1 MAKNIVPVLLNQ
13 GLDLATPSVLAKEG
27 SLSECLNYEMTG
39 DFGYK
44 RIDGYERFDGYP
56 NGAFVG
62 EFYQVTLS
70 AVDPG
75 TADLINVGATLSR
88 PVETTTGAEI
98 VGNLINNFYG
108 NQVGYLVEE
117 ITSTTFIYAAYDAD
131 GALQDGETVY
141 FSAGGTLYEATV
153 VGDVV
158 PVRSVVTDPEVY
170 LTTVRGYMTT
180 MRNAVQDTI
189 DNICGCWWHDDALYL
204 ALDAPIIQFV
214 ADDPGNIV
222 LPGSMI
228 KLATQQYIVL
238 TQVAFDSGDAP
249 VPGEQ
254 RVAVLPTDANY
265 TSWPTSGLLYET
277 NDAGNNISTIASTSA
292 TMSVDAEYAYVVRCN
307 TVEGSNT
314 RGYTS
319 LKPAFLYGFDAGTYS
334 SEALPTTGWVLR
346 TADGTK
352 TINCSIS
359 YVTTTSGT
367 FAGANAAGTVVITN
381 LDDYTGGSLIKDNWE
396 LWYGGARRMTINTA
410 GGADGPQLAGSKRLN
425 IAGTRYQ
432 TVNAN
437 FFGNEGWN
445 QTYGATGASRAFWAD
460 EDSFGVIYAVDDDNL
475 DQPKYVAYHAGRL
488 ALGYAVGSVLRSAVG
503 EPFNWSGVDGA
514 QEIATGDRITGL
526 LEVSGDTLIVFGRNS
541 IRRLAADG
549 TPTTISSDA
558 GAFDYTAVMAG
569 QEIIYTGVSGI
580 STLSQTSAYGDF
592 EGERASSLIQQWL
605 RTRLLV
611 DNTGFETGGVAMALP
626 CRNKNQYR
634 LFLKNGTVIFM
645 TLTSEGYKAM
655 KVNYGNGNDL
665 RVPFAWSSAVAHN
678 GKERIHVVWD
688 YTLASRGLNG
698 VVGNLPERKY
708 VYEMDSGWGFDGE
721 VFEHYFDTNLLFL
734 TAGQTATGIHRVRL
748 HGRGYGVASLK
759 IRTASL
765 EDGQPSEFSNR
776 ELNLSLPRNPVLL
789 LDESEE
795 FTTIADHANWGLGI
809 KLRIEGSNTL
819 TEPSHVCQ
827 VLLLHTHNE
836 GAVDA

>member
-44 RIDGYERFDGYP
+44 RIDGYERYDGYP
-56 NGAFVG
+56 NGSFVG
-62 EFYQVTLS
+62 EFYHVTL
-70 AVDPG
+70 APVDPG
-75 TADLINVGATLSR
+75 TDDLINVGATLSR
-88 PVETTTGAEI
+88 PAETTVGAEI
-98 VGNLINNFYG
+98 IGNLINNFYG
-108 NQVGYLVEE
+108 NQVGYIVEE
-117 ITSTTFIYAAYDAD
+117 IDEDNFIYAAYDAE
-131 GALQDGETVY
+131 GALQDGELVY
-141 FSAGGTLYEATV
+141 FSSGGILYEAIV
-153 VGDVV
+153 VGNVT
-158 PVRSVVTDPEVY
+158 PVRDVITDPEVY
-170 LTTVRGYMTT
+170 LTTVRGYMNT
-180 MRNAVQDTI
+180 MRNAVQTTT

-204 ALDAPIIQFV
+204 ALDAPVIRFI

-222 LPGSMI
+222 LPGTVLRMSS
-228 KLATQQYIVL
+228 QQYIVL
-238 TQVAFDSGDAP
+238 SQVAFDSGDAP

-254 RVAVLPTDANY
+254 RVAVLPVNANY
-265 TSWPTSGLLYET
+265 ATWPSSGVLYET
-277 NDAGNNISTIASTSA
+277 ADDGAIKSSIASTPA
-292 TMSVDAEYAYVVRCN
+292 EMSYDAEYAYVVRCN

-319 LKPAFLYGFDAGTYS
+319 LSPAFRYGFDAGTYS
-334 SEALPTTGWVLR
+334 SESLPSTGWTLR
-346 TADGTK
+346 NSGGTK
-352 TINCSIS
+352 TINCEIAQI
-359 YVTTTSGT
+359 TMESGT
-367 FAGANAAGTVVITN
+367 FAGANAAGTVVITK
-381 LDDYTGGSLIKDNWE
+381 LTGYTGGSLIRDNWE
-396 LWYGGARRMTINTA
+396 LWYDGARRMTINTA
-410 GGADGPQLAGSKRLN
+410 NGAAGPQLAGSKRLN

-432 TVNAN
+432 TINAN
-437 FFGNEGWN
+437 FYGNAGWN
-445 QTYGATGASRAFWAD
+445 QTYGTTGASRAFWAD
-460 EDSFGVIYAVDDDNL
+460 ESSFGVVYAVDDEDI

-503 EPFNWSGVDGA
+503 EPLNWSGLDGA
-514 QEIATGDRITGL
+514 QEIAMGDRITGL
-526 LEVSGDTLIVFGRNS
+526 LEVAGDTLIVFGRNS
-541 IRRLAADG
+541 IRRLTGDG
-549 TPTTISSDA
+549 VPTTISSDA

-569 QEIIYTGVSGI
+569 QEIVYTGVSGI

-634 LFLKNGTVIFM
+634 LFLKNGTVIFL

-655 KVNYGNGNDL
+655 KINYGNGDDL

-678 GKERIHVVWD
+678 GKEHIHVVWD

-698 VVGNLPERKY
+698 VVGTLPQRRY
-708 VYEMDSGWGFDGE
+708 VYEMDAGWGFDGE
-721 VFEHYFDTNLLFL
+721 IFDHYFDTNLLFL
-734 TAGQTATGIHRVRL
+734 TAGQTATGISRVRL
-748 HGRGYGVASLK
+748 HGRGYGIASLRIK
-759 IRTASL
+759 TASL

-776 ELNLSLPRNPVLL
+776 DLNMSLPRNPVLL
-789 LDESEE
+789 LDESRE
-795 FTTIADHANWGLGI
+795 FTAIADHANWGLGI
-809 KLRIEGSNTL
+809 KVRIEGSNTL